1 MKTPLFFSVLFLLAC
16 STSHK
21 PVGPESETN
30 SYSKWLSINESKR
43 GVFITIT
50 NPDKSSE
57 KFNYFIGTNTPENFT
72 NISVAPNGI
81 AALSSTHIGML
92 SQLGSIKSISA
103 VGDKNL
109 IYNQELKKRISKGWV
124 ATLGQEGD
132 LSVEMLLKSKSK
144 TLVYSAFSGK
154 LAIASKLKKLGII
167 AIPNFDWR
175 ETHPLGRAEWILLF
189 GYLTGKQERAKKE
202 FADIVLQYK
211 SIQNKSKSSEKVALA
226 GNVTGDFWYAP
237 AGDSYNAKLLQDAG
251 VNYIYKNSTG
261 TGSLS
266 LTLEQ
271 VFKKSDQVD
280 LWLNPGFA
288 SKKLILLNNPKAKYF
303 SMFSKGEIY
312 CYAQNMNRYWEMAA
326 VQPHLLL
333 SDLQQIIDSS
343 LPNKKLHFYQ
353 KVE

>member
-1 MKTPLFFSVLFLLAC
+1 MKTTLFFSVLFLFAC

-21 PVGPESETN
+21 PVGPSVANNNYSE
-30 SYSKWLSINESKR
+30 WLSINESKR
-43 GVFITIT
+43 GVFISIT

-57 KFNYFIGTNTPENFT
+57 QFNYFIGTNTPKNYT
-72 NISVAPNGI
+72 NISVGPNGI

-103 VGDKNL
+103 VGDEQL

-154 LAIASKLKKLGII
+154 LAIESKLKKIGIV

-211 SIQNKSKSSEKVALA
+211 SIQNKSKSSQKVALA